1 MLSPGT
7 IPAIDYNPAGTCERR
22 LVADYFRP
30 RDLGGHAMR
39 GICITKELLWVVF
52 TLAVM
57 SVPTFGQDVTLDLSD
72 GAPAPTI
79 PGIGPLTS
87 DQIMQWLA
95 GSENHKPLTVK
106 LPLGL
111 SLGQSQMKGLDK
123 NPLTLAK
130 IELGRQL
137 YFDTR
142 LSADNTVSCAS
153 CHHPQEGF
161 SRHTATGVGIDGQKG
176 GRNSPVS
183 YNRILS
189 DAQFWDGRA
198 ASLEAQAVGPIQNP
212 IEMGNTHEAAVASLK
227 KIDGYVMQFQKVFPE
242 TGVTIDNVGKAIA
255 AFERTLVTGPS
266 AYDYHESYKRFATL
280 EAEDLEDLKTDS
292 PNVYAEYEQLQKL
305 VALNPMSESAV
316 RGQDLFFSKRVGCTA
331 CHVGANFSDEQYH
344 NLGVGMSAKDP
355 DMGRFTETKVE
366 KDKGAFKTPTIRN
379 VALSA
384 PYMHDGSMATLEE
397 VVEHYNKGGDKNRW
411 LSDKIV
417 PLKLTPQEKIDLV
430 EFMRACTGTFPSVSS
445 GRLPQ

>member
-1 MLSPGT
+1 MTVAFMLAMMAVPG
-7 IPAIDYNPAGTCERR
+7 
-22 LVADYFRP
+22 
-30 RDLGGHAMR
+30 
-39 GICITKELLWVVF
+39 
-52 TLAVM
+52 
-57 SVPTFGQDVTLDLSD
+57 FGQDATLDLSR
-72 GAPAPTI
+72 GFPAPVI

-87 DQIMQWLA
+87 DQIKEWLA
-95 GSENHKPLTVK
+95 QADNHKPLKVK

-111 SLGQSQMKGLDK
+111 SLGESQVKGLDG
-123 NPLTLAK
+123 NPMTLAK

-142 LSADNTVSCAS
+142 LSADKTVSCAS

-161 SRHTATGVGIDGQKG
+161 SRHTATGVGINGQKG

-212 IEMGNTHEAAVASLK
+212 IEMGNTHAAAVETVK
-227 KIDGYVMQFQKVFPE
+227 KIDGYVMQFNSIFPDS
-242 TGVTIDNVGKAIA
+242 GITIDNIGKALA
-255 AFERTLVTGPS
+255 AFERTLVSGPS
-266 AYDYHESYKRFATL
+266 PYDYNEAYKRFATL
-280 EAEDLEDLKTDS
+280 EAEDLADLKTDS
-292 PNVYAEYEQLQKL
+292 PELYKEYEDLKRQ
-305 VALNPMSESAV
+305 VAAEPMSESAV
-316 RGQDLFFSKRVGCTA
+316 RGQDLFFSKRVGCSA
-331 CHVGANFSDEQYH
+331 CHVGANLADEQYH
-344 NLGVGMSAKDP
+344 NLGIGMTAKEP
-355 DMGRFTETKVE
+355 DLGRYTETKVE

-384 PYMHDGSMATLEE
+384 PYMHDGSLATLEE
-397 VVEHYNKGGDKNRW
+397 VVEHYDKGGDKNPW

-430 EFMRACTGTFPSVSS
+430 EFMRACTGAFPSVSS

>member
-1 MLSPGT
+1 MLKIGNRMNCFTVAFMLAMMAIPG
-7 IPAIDYNPAGTCERR
+7 
-22 LVADYFRP
+22 
-30 RDLGGHAMR
+30 
-39 GICITKELLWVVF
+39 
-52 TLAVM
+52 
-57 SVPTFGQDVTLDLSD
+57 FGQDATLDLSN
-72 GAPAPTI
+72 GLSAPVI
-79 PGIGPLTS
+79 PGIGPLTNE
-87 DQIMQWLA
+87 QIKEWLA
-95 GSENHKPLTVK
+95 EAGNHKPLKVK

-111 SLGQSQMKGLDK
+111 SLGESQIKGLDK

-153 CHHPQEGF
+153 CHHPHEGF

-176 GRNSPVS
+176 GRNSPSS

-212 IEMGNTHEAAVASLK
+212 IEMGNTHEAAVATVK
-227 KIDGYVMQFQKVFPE
+227 KIDGYVMQFKKIFPDS
-242 TGVTIDNVGKAIA
+242 GVTIDNIGKALA
-255 AFERTLVTGPS
+255 AFERTLVSGP
-266 AYDYHESYKRFATL
+266 APYDYNESYKRFATL
-280 EAEDLEDLKTDS
+280 EPEDLTDLKTDS
-292 PNVYAEYEQLQKL
+292 PELYAEYEDLKRK
-305 VALNPMSESAV
+305 VAAEPMSESAL
-316 RGQDLFFSKRVGCTA
+316 RGQDLFFSKRVGCSA
-331 CHVGANFSDEQYH
+331 CHVGANLADEQYH
-344 NLGVGMSAKDP
+344 NLGIGMSVKEP
-355 DMGRFTETKVE
+355 DLGRYTETKVE

-384 PYMHDGSMATLEE
+384 PYMHDGSQATLEE
-397 VVEHYNKGGDKNRW
+397 VVEHYNKGGDKNPW

-430 EFMRACTGTFPSVSS
+430 EFMRACTGAFPSVPS

>member
-1 MLSPGT
+1 MLKIG
-7 IPAIDYNPAGTCERR
+7 
-22 LVADYFRP
+22 
-30 RDLGGHAMR
+30 
-39 GICITKELLWVVF
+39 ITKNC
-52 TLAVM
+52 LAVAFM
-57 SVPTFGQDVTLDLSD
+57 LAMMANPGFSQDATLDLST
-72 GAPAPTI
+72 GVSAPVI
-79 PGIGPLTS
+79 PGIGPLTN
-87 DQIMQWLA
+87 DQIKLWLSQA
-95 GSENHKPLTVK
+95 DNHKPLKVK

-111 SLGQSQMKGLDK
+111 SLGESQIKGLDK

-142 LSADNTVSCAS
+142 LSADNTQSCAS
-153 CHHPQEGF
+153 CHHPQEGY
-161 SRHTATGVGIDGQKG
+161 SRHTATGVGINGQKG

-198 ASLEAQAVGPIQNP
+198 ASLEDQAVGPIQNP

-227 KIDGYVMQFQKVFPE
+227 KIDGYVMQFKKIFPDS
-242 TGVTIDNVGKAIA
+242 GVTIDNVGKALA
-255 AFERTLVTGPS
+255 AFERTLVSGP
-266 AYDYHESYKRFATL
+266 APYDYNESYKRFATL
-280 EAEDLEDLKTDS
+280 EPEDLTDLKTDS
-292 PNVYAEYEQLQKL
+292 PELYAEYEDLKRK
-305 VALNPMSESAV
+305 VAAEPMSESAL
-316 RGQDLFFSKRVGCTA
+316 RGQDLFFSKRVGCSA
-331 CHVGANFSDEQYH
+331 CHVGANLADEQYH
-344 NLGVGMSAKDP
+344 NLGVGMSAKEP
-355 DMGRFTETKVE
+355 DLGRYTETKVE

-384 PYMHDGSMATLEE
+384 PYMHDGSQATLEE
-397 VVEHYNKGGDKNRW
+397 VVEHYNKGGDKNPW